1 MHKNYQET
9 QIGLLVMHLLGNKVD
24 ESSKLG

>member
-9 QIGLLVMHLLGNKVD
+9 QIGLLVMLLLGNKVD
-24 ESSKLG
+24 ESSDIG